1 MRRKAG
7 TARLVRMAGKR
18 PADWSIPGDRL
29 FFALADAGLLFKA
42 LILITFQPLTI
53 FVYGRKDY
61 DRREEHGRKS

>member
-7 TARLVRMAGKR
+7 TAPPGANG
-18 PADWSIPGDRL
+18 WEEPGDRL